1 MKKKTRG
8 KMKVAMAIFVII
20 IFIMGLLPTIL
31 YW

>member
-1 MKKKTRG
+1 MKKKTRE